1 MPADAIFWLLI
12 IFVVIILLFF
22 GVTFLRR
29 YIGSANQSGG
39 QEVFSL
45 GGLRS
50 LLESGQITKE
60 EYDRLRDHT
69 VAAVKPENS
78 KPRKPPG
85 LNDPPPFLK

>member
-12 IFVVIILLFF
+12 IFVVIILFFF

-29 YIGSANQSGG
+29 HFGSADESAGK
-39 QEVFSL
+39 EAFSL

-50 LLESGQITKE
+50 MLKNGQITQE

-69 VAAVKPENS
+69 VAAVKPAS
-78 KPRKPPG
+78 FKRRKPPG
-85 LNDPPPFLK
+85 LNDPPPELK